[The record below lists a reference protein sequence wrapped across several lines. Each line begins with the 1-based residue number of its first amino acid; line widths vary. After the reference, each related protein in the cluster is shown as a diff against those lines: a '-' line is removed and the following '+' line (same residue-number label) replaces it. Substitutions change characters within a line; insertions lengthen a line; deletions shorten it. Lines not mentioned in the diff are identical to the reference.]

1 MGSDSF
7 QVSKLGFDSSLN
19 PTGDQLITCR
29 MNGMQLYLL
38 DLEIFNSDN
47 FYIVIHDAGDKTY
60 VIDGLITSSK

>member
-1 MGSDSF
+1 M
-7 QVSKLGFDSSLN
+7 
-19 PTGDQLITCR
+19 TCR